1 MTRFQALLTPD
12 PSSTPKAEQDRASL
26 QLPGV
31 VAQSNLRW
39 WKRRGPAL
47 PPGKALLLVVA
58 PSSQYDL
65 VLLDLIDEALAPKR
79 GASVPVYVANL
90 QHYDT
95 VEQLHA
101 DIPAIN
107 QAPPQTPV
115 AAIWEDGALRRSGW
129 GKQARDLA
137 ADVLGISADDLLSR
151 ILARVPKYTQ
161 AS

>member
-1 MTRFQALLTPD
+1 
-12 PSSTPKAEQDRASL
+12 
-26 QLPGV
+26 

-58 PSSQYDL
+58 PYSHYDL
-65 VLLDLIDEALAPKR
+65 ALLDLIDEALALKKA
-79 GASVPVYVANL
+79 GSVPVYVANL
-90 QHYDT
+90 QHYGT
-95 VEQLHA
+95 VEQLRA

-115 AAIWEDGALRRSGW
+115 AAIWEDGTLRRSGW

-137 ADVLGISADDLLSR
+137 ADMLGISADDLLTR
-151 ILARVPKYTQ
+151 IIARVPKYTQ
-161 AS
+161 AT

>member
-1 MTRFQALLTPD
+1 
-12 PSSTPKAEQDRASL
+12 
-26 QLPGV
+26 
-31 VAQSNLRW
+31 
-39 WKRRGPAL
+39 PAL

-58 PSSQYDL
+58 PYSQYDL

-95 VEQLHA
+95 VEELHA

-115 AAIWEDGALRRSGW
+115 AAVWEDGALRRSGC

-137 ADVLGISADDLLSR
+137 ADVLGISAEDLLTR
-151 ILARVPKYTQ
+151 IIGRVPKYTQ